1 MNVPVGISWSWNNH
15 LNIIF
20 EGWGN
25 HTFLHTGFS
34 GTKRWKDRICC
45 DDCSLIP
52 NTSLQVWQIKGV
64 LLMQAQRFCM
74 ACTWQGAA
82 WPKEAPERS
91 AVLLS
96 HLLSAKSLVQKAF
109 LITTHSNYT
118 WSSHFTYNM
127 TQSTPSGTSVYLT
140 VQIDRDLGLSNP
152 GTQATVPTAWR
163 HAGKQRKTRSYMT

>member
-34 GTKRWKDRICC
+34 GTKRWKDR
-45 DDCSLIP
+45 
-52 NTSLQVWQIKGV
+52 V

-140 VQIDRDLGLSNP
+140 VQIGRDLGLSNP
-152 GTQATVPTAWR
+152 GTQATVPTALR
-163 HAGKQRKTRSYMT
+163 HAGKQRNTRSYMT